1 MSGSY
6 NQITIV
12 GNLGSDP
19 DSKTLGNGSVVCNF
33 SVATSRSW
41 KDDQGNWQEATQWHR
56 IVCWNKLA
64 ENCAKHL
71 HKGRKVLIAGEMTYR
86 EYEHQGQKRQS
97 AEIKAMTVTF
107 LDKSQQQGGQGQGQG
122 QQQGGG
128 GQGGYGG
135 GGQGGGQGG
144 YGGGQQ
150 ANRGGGGQGQ
160 GGQGQ
165 GGYGG
170 GGQGGQ
176 QRGYHDQPQGNQQQQ
191 GQGNQPQGGQGG
203 GGYSGGTG
211 NDGSPYG

>member
-41 KDDQGNWQEATQWHR
+41 KDNQGNWQEDTQWHR

-97 AEIKAMTVTF
+97 AEIKAVTVTF
-107 LDKSQQQGGQGQGQG
+107 LDKGQQQGGQGQGQG

-128 GQGGYGG
+128 QGGGGQGGYGG
-135 GGQGGGQGG
+135 GGQG
-144 YGGGQQ
+144 GGGQQ
-150 ANRGGGGQGQ
+150 ANRGGGGQG
-160 GGQGQ
+160 GGGQ

-176 QRGYHDQPQGNQQQQ
+176 QRGYHDQPQGNQQ
-191 GQGNQPQGGQGG
+191 GQGNQPQGNQGG
-203 GGYSGGTG
+203 GYGGGTG
-211 NDGSPYG
+211 SDGSPYS